1 VARRE
6 VFVSYSKPDHE
17 AAHELVSQVEAH
29 GIECW
34 VAPRDVQ
41 PGAVWAAEIVNA
53 IAAARVMVLV
63 FSTSANSSP
72 QVSREVELAVERGVR
87 VLPFRIADVEP
98 SGSLKYFL
106 AGQHWVDAFP
116 PPLERHYATLCTC
129 LNTFL
134 AAPTNSPPQPDPPP
148 PPWHEPRPDH
158 VRMRVNFEAANLR
171 RLESELAAHIG
182 PIAKWVV
189 NRAAAD
195 ASNLDALLTQ
205 LGGQIE
211 SETERRKFISGC
223 REWLHAPR

>member
-1 VARRE
+1 VARGD
-6 VFVSYSKPDHE
+6 VFVSYSKPDHD
-17 AAHELVSQVEAH
+17 AAHELVSQIEAH

-63 FSTSANSSP
+63 FSASANNSS
-72 QVSREVELAVERGVR
+72 QVSREVELAVDRGVR

-98 SGSLKYFL
+98 AGSLKYFL

-116 PPLERHYATLCTC
+116 PPLQRHYATLCTC

-134 AAPTNSPPQPDPPP
+134 ASPSNPPPQPDSPP
-148 PPWHEPRPDH
+148 PPWHQPRPDH
-158 VRMRVNFEAANLR
+158 VRVNFEAANLR
-171 RLESELAAHIG
+171 RLESELAIHIG

-189 NRAAAD
+189 NRAAAEAPD
-195 ASNLDALLTQ
+195 VDALLMQ

-211 SETERRKFISGC
+211 SETERREFISGC
-223 REWLHAPR
+223 REWLRTAR

>member
-72 QVSREVELAVERGVR
+72 Q
-87 VLPFRIADVEP
+87 
-98 SGSLKYFL
+98 
-106 AGQHWVDAFP
+106 
-116 PPLERHYATLCTC
+116 
-129 LNTFL
+129 
-134 AAPTNSPPQPDPPP
+134 
-148 PPWHEPRPDH
+148 
-158 VRMRVNFEAANLR
+158 
-171 RLESELAAHIG
+171 
-182 PIAKWVV
+182 
-189 NRAAAD
+189 
-195 ASNLDALLTQ
+195 
-205 LGGQIE
+205 
-211 SETERRKFISGC
+211 
-223 REWLHAPR
+223 

>member
-6 VFVSYSKPDHE
+6 VFVSYSKPDHD
-17 AAHELVSQVEAH
+17 AAHELVAQVEAR

-63 FSTSANSSP
+63 FSTSANSSS
-72 QVSREVELAVERGVR
+72 QVSREVELAVDRGVR

-134 AAPTNSPPQPDPPP
+134 ATPTNQPPQPDPPP
-148 PPWHEPRPDH
+148 APWHAPRPEQ
-158 VRMRVNFEAANLR
+158 VRVSFEAANLR
-171 RLESELAAHIG
+171 RLESELAMHIG

-189 NRAAAD
+189 HRAAAE
-195 ASNLDALLTQ
+195 ASNVDGLLMQ
-205 LGGQIE
+205 LGAQIE

-223 REWLHAPR
+223 REWLGAPR

>member
-6 VFVSYSKPDHE
+6 VFVSYSKPDHD
-17 AAHELVSQVEAH
+17 AAHELVSQVEAR

-63 FSTSANSSP
+63 FSTSANSSS
-72 QVSREVELAVERGVR
+72 QVSREVELAVDRGVR

-134 AAPTNSPPQPDPPP
+134 ATPTNQPPPPPDPPP
-148 PPWHEPRPDH
+148 VPWHQPRPDH
-158 VRMRVNFEAANLR
+158 VRVNFEAANLR
-171 RLESELAAHIG
+171 RLESELAIHIG

-189 NRAAAD
+189 HRAAAE
-195 ASNLDALLTQ
+195 ASNVDGLLIQ
-205 LGGQIE
+205 LGAQIE

-223 REWLHAPR
+223 REWLGAPR

>member
-1 VARRE
+1 MARRE

-63 FSTSANSSP
+63 FSTSANSSS
-72 QVSREVELAVERGVR
+72 QVSREVELAVDRGVR
-87 VLPFRIADVEP
+87 VVPFRIADVEP

-116 PPLERHYATLCTC
+116 PPLEHHYATLCTC
-129 LNTFL
+129 LNTLL
-134 AAPTNSPPQPDPPP
+134 ATPTNQPPPPDPPP
-148 PPWHEPRPDH
+148 PPWHQPRPDH
-158 VRMRVNFEAANLR
+158 VRVNFEAANLR
-171 RLESELAAHIG
+171 RLESELAIHIG

-189 NRAAAD
+189 HRAAAET
-195 ASNLDALLTQ
+195 SSVDALLVQ
-205 LGGQIE
+205 LGAQIE
-211 SETERRKFISGC
+211 SETDRRQFITGC
-223 REWLHAPR
+223 REWLGAPR